1 MTIYQ
6 IVIGNVVLFGT
17 RHLPFPALD
26 HRRLLQADRD
36 ADARRA
42 DERETLLDELPAAAC
57 NTAQMP
63 RAA

>member
-1 MTIYQ
+1 M
-6 IVIGNVVLFGT
+6 
-17 RHLPFPALD
+17 RPLPFPALD
-26 HRRLLQADRD
+26 HRRLFQADRD